1 MTAKWGSKCPVEIE
15 RTLEYILSFFSFSY
29 LFIFYIEI
37 IYNNISELET
47 EEIVTEKWLKKG

>member
-15 RTLEYILSFFSFSY
+15 RTLKCILSFFFFSY
-29 LFIFYIEI
+29 LIIFYIEI
-37 IYNNISELET
+37 IYNNIIELET